1 MYREMTISDARSV
14 LPLYIDYYNTCE
26 DGEWTEETAGRRIR
40 QVLGMDGGYGLLMED
55 GNNPIGFVMGY
66 FKQYDDLV
74 SFMPE
79 EIVIGL
85 SSQGRGLGTA
95 LLRETERRVR
105 ELGAA
110 GIELSAVN
118 DGMHA
123 HFYGKEWYKN
133 AGNFVQMVKWFHA

>member
-1 MYREMTISDARSV
+1 MYREITISDARSV

-26 DGEWTEETAGRRIR
+26 ESKWTEETAGRRIR

-74 SFMPE
+74 SFMLE

-123 HFYGKEWYKN
+123 HFYGKEGYKN

>member
-26 DGEWTEETAGRRIR
+26 ESKWTEETAGRRIR

-74 SFMPE
+74 SFILE

-123 HFYGKEWYKN
+123 HFYGKEGYKN
-133 AGNFVQMVKWFHA
+133 TRNFVQMVKWFHV

>member
-26 DGEWTEETAGRRIR
+26 ESKWTEETARRRIR

-74 SFMPE
+74 SFILE

-123 HFYGKEWYKN
+123 HFYGKEGYKN
-133 AGNFVQMVKWFHA
+133 TRNFVQMVKWFHV

>member
-26 DGEWTEETAGRRIR
+26 ESKWTEETAGRRIR

-74 SFMPE
+74 SFNLE

-123 HFYGKEWYKN
+123 HFYGKEGYKN
-133 AGNFVQMVKWFHA
+133 TRNFVQMVKWFHV

>member
-1 MYREMTISDARSV
+1 MYREMTISDALSV

-26 DGEWTEETAGRRIR
+26 ESKWTEETAGRHIR

-74 SFMPE
+74 SFILE

-85 SSQGRGLGTA
+85 PSQGRGLGTA

-123 HFYGKEWYKN
+123 HFYGKEGYKN
-133 AGNFVQMVKWFHA
+133 TRNFVQMVKWFHV

>member
-1 MYREMTISDARSV
+1 MYREMTISDTRSV

-26 DGEWTEETAGRRIR
+26 DSEWTEETAGRRIR

-74 SFMPE
+74 SFMLE
-79 EIVIGL
+79 EIVISL
-85 SSQGRGLGTA
+85 SGQGRGLGTA
-95 LLRETERRVR
+95 LLRETELRVR

-118 DGMHA
+118 DSMHA
-123 HFYGKEWYKN
+123 HFYGKEGYKN